1 MTIEKIFVNELNF
14 IPDKVVRKHE
24 IELPITEEEL
34 DKYIDEY
41 LCDIESTD
49 TTIFKQLFNGIDL
62 NVGDTIIYKGKIF
75 DVDTIVISDNNHKF
89 IMLKDKKQKLSENK
103 ENV

>member
-1 MTIEKIFVNELNF
+1 MPNEKIFVNELNF
-14 IPDKVVRKHE
+14 IPDKIVQKHE
-24 IELPITEEEL
+24 IELPISEEEL

-62 NVGDTIIYKGKIF
+62 NVGDTIIYKGKVF
-75 DVDTIVISDNNHKF
+75 DVDTVIISDNNHKF
-89 IMLKDKKQKLSENK
+89 MMLKDKEQKLSENK
-103 ENV
+103 ENI

>member
-1 MTIEKIFVNELNF
+1 MKDEKIFVNVLNF
-14 IPDKVVRKHE
+14 IPDTIINKSEVK
-24 IELPITEEEL
+24 LPISEEEL

-41 LCDIESTD
+41 LCSFESTD

-62 NVGDTIIYKGKIF
+62 NVGDTIIYKGKVF

-89 IMLKDKKQKLSENK
+89 MMLKDKKQKLSENK